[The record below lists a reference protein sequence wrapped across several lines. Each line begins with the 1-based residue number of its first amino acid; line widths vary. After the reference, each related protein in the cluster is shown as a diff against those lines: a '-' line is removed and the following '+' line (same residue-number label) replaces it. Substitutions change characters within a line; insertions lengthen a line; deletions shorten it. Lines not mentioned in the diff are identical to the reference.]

1 MILTH
6 TTLAAT
12 AHAHV
17 PETLHTKIHSV
28 KHIWD
33 LASQLSILSSSGSR
47 WNRPAAESSQGG
59 HRSRSWST
67 QVREAGQAPLW
78 ACARTVLRDPQEEYP
93 EIQQLHL
100 PHCVTARPLWA
111 PPAGVGNISIR
122 VFVCGWVEVRIR
134 GLKDFGFTSTMTGCS
149 FPAFFSP
156 LPLFCAFLSFL

>member
-1 MILTH
+1 M
-6 TTLAAT
+6 TLAAT
-12 AHAHV
+12 AHVHAHV
-17 PETLHTKIHSV
+17 PEMLYTKVRSV
-28 KHIWD
+28 KPIWD
-33 LASQLSILSSSGSR
+33 LASQLSIHSSSGSR

-59 HRSRSWST
+59 HCSRSWST
-67 QVREAGQAPLW
+67 QVREAGQAPLR
-78 ACARTVLRDPQEEYP
+78 ACAGTMLRDPQEEHP

-134 GLKDFGFTSTMTGCS
+134 GQKDIGFTSTMTGRS
-149 FPAFFSP
+149 FPAFSSP